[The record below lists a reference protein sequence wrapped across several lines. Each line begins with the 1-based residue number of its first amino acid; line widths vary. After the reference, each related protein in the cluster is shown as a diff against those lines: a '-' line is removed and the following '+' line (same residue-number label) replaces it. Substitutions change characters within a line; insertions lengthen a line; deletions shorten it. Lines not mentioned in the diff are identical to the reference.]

1 MLLWFAKHSG
11 IRGWVLT
18 WCQTRKTVIC
28 YVLVL
33 VKLKETHFSEVIQ
46 RFLIEI
52 SVERFLVVATLEV
65 ITL

>member
-1 MLLWFAKHSG
+1 M
-11 IRGWVLT
+11 
-18 WCQTRKTVIC
+18 IC